1 MEAIDFDTDFAPV
14 AGRVDRISPLVRRLV
29 CNNPGPFTFTGTN
42 SYIIGNGE
50 VAVIDPG
57 PDNDE
62 HWAALTAALAGET
75 VSHILVTHTHR
86 DHSPLAKRLKELT
99 GAPTLAFGPHGSGQ
113 AARARG
119 IGGPLLDASG
129 DLDFS
134 PDIALADGA
143 TVTGRDFAIT
153 AVFTPGH
160 TSNHMAFRLDD
171 EQALFSG
178 DHVMSWAT
186 SVIAPPDGHMAQ
198 YMASLRRLLGGG
210 DRVYWPGHGP
220 GRAEPQG
227 LVRAILAHRQMREA
241 AVLERIRS
249 GDKTIPAIVARIYA
263 TVDPRLHGAAALST
277 LAHIEHL
284 VEQGMVSTNGD
295 LGLEGEYHAVG
306 KR

>member
-1 MEAIDFDTDFAPV
+1 MDAIDFDTEFAPV
-14 AGRVDRISPLVRRLV
+14 AGRVDRISPLVRRIV

-62 HWAALTAALAGET
+62 HWAALTAALTGET
-75 VSHILVTHTHR
+75 VSHIFVTHTHR
-86 DHSPLAKRLKELT
+86 DHSPLAKRLKEAT

-113 AARARG
+113 VTRVRSL
-119 IGGPLLDASG
+119 GGPLLDASG
-129 DLDFS
+129 DLDFV

-143 TVTGRDFAIT
+143 TVTGRDYAIT
-153 AVFTPGH
+153 ALFTPGH
-160 TSNHMAFRLDD
+160 TSNHMAFRLED
-171 EQALFSG
+171 ERALFSG

-186 SVIAPPDGHMAQ
+186 SVIAPPDGHMGQ
-198 YMASLRRLLGGG
+198 YMASLRRLLDGS

-220 GRAEPQG
+220 GRAEPRA

-241 AVLERIRS
+241 AVLERISS
-249 GDKTIPAIVARIYA
+249 GDRSVPAIVARIYA
-263 TVDPRLHGAAALST
+263 AVDPRLHGAAALST

-284 VEQGMVSTNGD
+284 VEQGKVMTDGD
-295 LGLEGEYHAVG
+295 LSLESEYHAVG